1 MDERP
6 PYRLPRMAVPR
17 RYQLEI
23 VPDADN
29 GVFHGS
35 CAIAVDVLSPIQD
48 MILNAVQLQ
57 LTDITLTYDNGQILS
72 GTVSYHPEEEQVTLH
87 WPRTIDPGRYTVS
100 MQFDGRL
107 STDLRGFYRTMV
119 NGKDGKPIVILS
131 TQCEATDARRIFP
144 CWDEPDFKAAFSIA
158 LVVDPEDV
166 ALSNARE
173 IHSEMMSDGK
183 RRVVFAETIPMST
196 YLVALVV
203 GPFELTLPDMV
214 GLVPIRI
221 AARPGFAELTAV
233 ARAAATGTLQFFQD
247 YFGIPYP
254 ADKIDHVAIPDF
266 EAGAMENLGCVT
278 YREEALLVDKERSA
292 PMEQMQVVS
301 TIAHETAH
309 MWFGDLVTMRWWNG
323 IWLNEAFATFMQE
336 LATDALHPEWDVWT
350 TFGHGRANALE
361 VDGLA
366 STRPIEYPVG
376 PPLDAWGMFDVLTYQ
391 KGGSVLR
398 MLEQYLTPEV
408 FRHGIRQYLE
418 LHRYGNTETS
428 DLWDALE
435 SASGEPV
442 RTMMDGWVFQPGYP
456 LVLVEWDRDQQL
468 IRLRQHQFRY
478 QGEADNR
485 YWQVPVVVTIWR
497 YGDVRESYRTI
508 LGLEEKSI
516 PVPSDMASVLVNQGA
531 WGFYRVA
538 YEATLWQPLLERL
551 GEMTPLERLSL
562 ADDAWAAILAN
573 EAPLSHIVPLWRA
586 MVNERDPDV
595 WGAVSRQAALLDDI
609 VEDHERPLLQN
620 LIRTIAGPVLQ
631 KLTWEPSPDEDVRH
645 RRLRAILIQLLG
657 THGGDPTVRMHAREL
672 LSAHWQGTSVPPEL
686 LTPIVNVVA
695 SFGGETEW
703 ARMYQQ
709 FRAAE
714 TPQEEKRYLYALA
727 DFIEPD
733 LVTRTLELYQSS
745 AVRTQDGAI
754 ALGRALANRHAHR
767 AVWNVVEDH
776 WDELLE
782 KYPKMIEFIVSP
794 VATVVDEDLAH
805 RMVAWL
811 HAHPVPQSARHIA
824 QTIEFQEI
832 HRALAK
838 RIQGQLGTLLEIG
851 APPQN

>member
-1 MDERP
+1 MNERP
-6 PYRLPRMAVPR
+6 PYRLPRMVVPR

-23 VPDADN
+23 VPD
-29 GVFHGS
+29 GEHEVFHGS
-35 CAIAVDVLSPIQD
+35 CAIAVDVLAPIRD
-48 MILNAVQLQ
+48 MILNAIHLQ

-72 GTVSYHPEEEQVTLH
+72 GTVSYQPEDEQATLH
-87 WPRTIDPGRYTVS
+87 WPSVVDPGRYTVS
-100 MQFDGRL
+100 MQFEGIL

-119 NGKDGKPIVILS
+119 TGRDGNPVMILS
-131 TQCEATDARRIFP
+131 TQCEATDARRVFP
-144 CWDEPDFKAAFSIA
+144 CWDEPDLKATFSIA
-158 LVVDPEDV
+158 LVVDANDR
-166 ALSNARE
+166 ALSNACE
-173 IHSEMMSDGK
+173 IHSEIRSDGK
-183 RRVVFAETIPMST
+183 RRVTFAETIPMST

-203 GPFELTLPDMV
+203 GPFELTPTDMV
-214 GLVPIRI
+214 GTVPVRI
-221 AARPGFAELTAV
+221 AARPGFSELTGI
-233 ARAAATGTLQFFQD
+233 ARTAATGTLEFFQN

-278 YREEALLVDKERSA
+278 YREEALLVDKEQSA
-292 PMEQMQVVS
+292 PMEQMQVVG

-376 PPLDAWGMFDVLTYQ
+376 PPLEAWGMFDVLTYQ

-398 MLEQYLTPEV
+398 MLEQYLSPEV
-408 FRHGIRQYLE
+408 FRQGIRRYLD

-442 RTMMDGWVFQPGYP
+442 RAMMDGWVFQPGYP
-456 LVLVEWDRDQQL
+456 LVIVEWDRDRQQ
-468 IRLRQHQFRY
+468 IRLGQHPFRY
-478 QGEADNR
+478 QREVSDHH
-485 YWQVPVVVTIWR
+485 WQVPVVVTIWR
-497 YGDVRESYRTI
+497 SGDVRESYRTI
-508 LGLEEKSI
+508 LGMESKSI
-516 PVPSDMASVLVNQGA
+516 LVPSDTESVLVNQGA

-538 YEATLWQPLLERL
+538 YDATLWHPLLERL
-551 GEMTPLERLSL
+551 GEMTPLERISV

-586 MVNERDPDV
+586 LVNERDPDV
-595 WGAVSRQAALLDDI
+595 WSAVSRQMALLDDI
-609 VEDHERPLLQN
+609 IENEERPLLQD
-620 LIRTIAGPVLQ
+620 LIRTIADPVL
-631 KLTWEPSPDEDVRH
+631 KELTWEPSPDEGVRL
-645 RRLRAILIQLLG
+645 RRLRAILILLLG
-657 THGGDPTVRMHAREL
+657 THGADRAVRRQALEL
-672 LSAHWQGTSVPPEL
+672 LSAHWQQTSVPPEL
-686 LTPIVNVVA
+686 LTPIVQVVA
-695 SFGGETEW
+695 SFGGEAEW
-703 ARMYQQ
+703 SRMHQQ

-727 DFIEPD
+727 EFIEPE
-733 LVTRTLELYQSS
+733 LVKRTLELYQSS
-745 AVRTQDGAI
+745 AVRTQDGAL
-754 ALGRALANRHAHR
+754 ALGRALANRHAQR
-767 AVWNVVEDH
+767 AVWDVVEGD

-782 KYPKMIEFIVSP
+782 KYPKMIDFIVSP
-794 VATVVDEDLAH
+794 VVKVVDEDLAN
-805 RMVAWL
+805 RMLAWL
-811 HAHPVPQSARHIA
+811 NAHPVPQSARHIA

-832 HRALAK
+832 HRAMAK
-838 RIQGQLGTLLEIG
+838 RIRGRLGNLLG
-851 APPQN
+851 NGTPNQN